1 MKMILKA
8 AALLFMLG
16 STAMA
21 SEPFKEMTV
30 GVPVKSITEAE
41 AWYKNFLGSDV
52 EIMRPVPGVIELKA
66 SNGVWIQ
73 LFEVEDPASAGAIL
87 RFLVDD
93 MESAQAAR
101 AAHNIDTGEAVVVP
115 EVVTFSEFADPDGN
129 GLGFY
134 ALP

>member
-73 LFEVEDPASAGAIL
+73 LFEVEDPASAGAVL
-87 RFLVDD
+87 RFLVND

-115 EVVTFSEFADPDGN
+115 AVVTFSEFTDPDGN